1 MARTDLIA
9 DTLTIIRNG
18 IMARKESAV
27 VPESKMIKGILGILK
42 AEGYIENFKEQDVS
56 GASKTIKVYLKYD
69 SANNPVITGL
79 KRVSRLGL
87 RVYSKYD
94 KMPLVLRGFGRAIVS
109 TSKGLMT
116 NIQARERKLGGEILC
131 YVW

>member
-18 IMARKESAV
+18 IMAQKESAV
-27 VPESKMIKGILGILK
+27 VPGSKMIKGILGILK
-42 AEGYIENFKEQDVS
+42 AEGYIDNFKDQDVS
-56 GASKTIKVYLKYD
+56 GGAKTIKVYLKYD
-69 SANNPVITGL
+69 SANDSAISGL

-87 RVYSKYD
+87 RVYAKYD

-116 NIQARERKLGGEILC
+116 NIQARERKLGGEVLC

>member
-1 MARTDLIA
+1 
-9 DTLTIIRNG
+9 
-18 IMARKESAV
+18 
-27 VPESKMIKGILGILK
+27 MIKGILGILK
-42 AEGYIENFKEQDVS
+42 AEGYIENFKDQDVS
-56 GASKTIKVYLKYD
+56 GGAKTIKVYLKYD
-69 SANNPVITGL
+69 SVNDPVITGL

-94 KMPLVLRGFGRAIVS
+94 KMPRVLRGFGRAIVS

-116 NIQARERKLGGEILC
+116 NIQAREQKLGGEILC